1 MTGAMTDAIAGINEA
16 IKKWRQGDFFL
27 ADNLFFIH
35 LADLERPL
43 TNESVEIADERA
55 RDNGA
60 LEVEGI
66 ASTVIGYV
74 VITQTCDIVR
84 DCIARS
90 YVELSPLVAA
100 NESTLKETRLLR
112 RPAFAYVPGASSYN
126 LIVDLDRIITV
137 EKSILS
143 SYSPVRGC
151 NDDSERRAF
160 AEALARHRNR
170 SAFPDDFNE
179 CMVPVKNH
187 LKKIHRKSDD
197 EGFLIN
203 SIGEIR
209 VTASPNWDVEKINI
223 FLWFILHPQEASPTT
238 DISQYIDKWLSLF
251 KESEKYELQAVVC
264 RLEDMKASDY
274 VGSDRLDLDQLSAC

>member
-1 MTGAMTDAIAGINEA
+1 MIGTMTDAIAEINEA

-27 ADNLFFIH
+27 AENLFFIH

-43 TNESVEIADERA
+43 TNESSEIADERL
-55 RDNGA
+55 RDGDA

-66 ASTVIGYV
+66 ASTVIGYI

-90 YVELSPLVAA
+90 YVELSPLVAT

-112 RPAFAYVPGASSYN
+112 RPAFAYVPGASVHY
-126 LIVDLDRIITV
+126 LIADLDRIITV

-143 SYSPVRGC
+143 NYSPIRGC

-170 SAFPDDFNE
+170 SAFSDDFNV
-179 CMVPVKNH
+179 CMMPVKNH
-187 LKKIHRKSDD
+187 LKKIHRKNND

-209 VTASPNWDVEKINI
+209 VTASPNWDAGNINI

-251 KESEKYELQAVVC
+251 EQSEKYDLQAVVC

-274 VGSDRLDLDQLSAC
+274 VGSDRLDLDQLSAS

>member
-1 MTGAMTDAIAGINEA
+1 MAGTTADAIAEINEA

-27 ADNLFFIH
+27 AENLFFIH

-43 TNESVEIADERA
+43 TNESTEIADERA
-55 RDNGA
+55 RDGDA

-84 DCIARS
+84 DCRARS
-90 YVELSPLVAA
+90 YVELSPLVAT

-112 RPAFAYVPGASSYN
+112 RPAFAYVPSASGHY
-126 LIVDLDRIITV
+126 LIADLDRIITV

-143 SYSPVRGC
+143 NYSPIRGC

-160 AEALARHRNR
+160 AETLARHRNR
-170 SAFPDDFNE
+170 SAFPDDFNVS
-179 CMVPVKNH
+179 MVPVRSH
-187 LKKIHRKSDD
+187 LKKIHRKNND

-209 VTASPNWDVEKINI
+209 VTASPNWDAGNISI
-223 FLWFILHPQEASPTT
+223 FLWFILHPQEASPIT

-251 KESEKYELQAVVC
+251 EQSEKYDLQAVVC

-274 VGSDRLDLDQLSAC
+274 VGSDRLDLDQLSAS